1 MNASSPARPAAFLD
15 RDGVLNHDTGY
26 IHRSADF
33 VWVDGAIEAIRF
45 LNERGY
51 LIFVVTNQAGIA
63 RGYYTEDQLGSFTR
77 RVGEQLAA
85 ANARIDA
92 FYFCPHHPTEGE
104 PAYRITCE
112 CRKPSPGML
121 LRAMR
126 EWPVKLTGSFM
137 IGDRQTDL
145 EAATAAGVPGHL
157 FSGGNLLPFV
167 QRIVGSA

>member
-1 MNASSPARPAAFLD
+1 MNASSLARPAAFLD

-45 LNERGY
+45 LNDRNY

-63 RGYYTEDQLGSFTR
+63 RGLYGESDV
-77 RVGEQLAA
+77 RVLHGWVSEQLAA
-85 ANARIDA
+85 ASARIDA
-92 FYFCPHHPTEGE
+92 FYFCPHHPTEGA

-121 LRAMR
+121 LHAMR
-126 EWPVKLTGSFM
+126 EWPVALKGSFM

-167 QRIVGSA
+167 QRIVDSA